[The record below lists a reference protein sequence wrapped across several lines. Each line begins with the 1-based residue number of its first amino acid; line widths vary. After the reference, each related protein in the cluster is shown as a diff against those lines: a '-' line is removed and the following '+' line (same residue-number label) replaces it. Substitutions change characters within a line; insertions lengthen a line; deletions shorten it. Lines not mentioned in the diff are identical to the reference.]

1 LLNDKGELIS
11 LLEVG
16 SASLPVVC
24 FRSADMFGDFVGCR
38 MFRLAP
44 GCTFKA
50 SSALCEHSLL
60 DRHDP
65 KIADKTATE
74 SARFD
79 RVQVCRASQELFQ
92 SGLPVL
98 ADAVISKPPNSRF
111 CL

>member
-74 SARFD
+74 SVFTRFD
-79 RVQVCRASQELFQ
+79 REQVCRASQELSQ

-111 CL
+111 